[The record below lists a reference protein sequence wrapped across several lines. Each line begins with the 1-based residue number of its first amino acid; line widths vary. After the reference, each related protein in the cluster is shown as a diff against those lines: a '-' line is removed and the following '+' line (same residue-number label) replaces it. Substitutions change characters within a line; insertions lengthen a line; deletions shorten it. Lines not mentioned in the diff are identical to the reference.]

1 MKRKC
6 RAFSGAEK
14 AEQWRA
20 GWRPGVGMAKGA
32 ALVAVGRVYPVLP
45 LEPQLVRV
53 VYLLC

>member
-20 GWRPGVGMAKGA
+20 GWRPGGGMAKGA

-45 LEPQLVRV
+45 SEPQLLRV
-53 VYLLC
+53 V